1 MVNPFIPLK
10 YADIVIIDGRVSE
23 EIINNLKSLNIKT
36 IIPTIKCKDVDDSIS
51 FHPDIVMHPINH
63 DTLIVAPNVFDYY
76 DEKLK
81 GMGIKLIKGTT
92 NLNREYPLDIAYNIG
107 RVDNYAFHKI
117 EYTDQVVK
125 SHFKNEKIE
134 MIDIKQGYSKCSM
147 AIINNSSI
155 ITSDNGIYAKLV
167 SLGIDALLIDSGHI
181 ILEKQKYGF
190 IGGTI
195 GNLSQDILI
204 FSGNIDDH
212 PNKIEIENFIKQKE
226 VEIIY
231 LSKEKIIDVGTIIC
245 LNSK

>member
-1 MVNPFIPLK
+1 MNPFIPLK

-36 IIPTIKCKDVDDSIS
+36 IIPTIKCNNVDDSIA
-51 FHPDIVMHPINH
+51 FHPDIVIHPINH
-63 DTLIVAPNVFDYY
+63 DTLIISPSVFDYY
-76 DEKLK
+76 DEKLN
-81 GMGIKLIKGTT
+81 GLGIKLIKGKTY
-92 NLNREYPLDIAYNIG
+92 LNREHPMDIAYNIG
-107 RVDNYAFHKI
+107 RIGNYAFHKI

-125 SHFKNEKIE
+125 SYFKTEKVE
-134 MIDIKQGYSKCSM
+134 MIDIRQGYSKCSM
-147 AIINNSSI
+147 AIVNYSSI
-155 ITSDNGIYAKLV
+155 ITSDNGIYSKLI
-167 SLGIDALLIDSGHI
+167 SLGFDALLIDPGHI

-195 GNLSQDILI
+195 GNLSQDMLM

-226 VEIIY
+226 IEIIY